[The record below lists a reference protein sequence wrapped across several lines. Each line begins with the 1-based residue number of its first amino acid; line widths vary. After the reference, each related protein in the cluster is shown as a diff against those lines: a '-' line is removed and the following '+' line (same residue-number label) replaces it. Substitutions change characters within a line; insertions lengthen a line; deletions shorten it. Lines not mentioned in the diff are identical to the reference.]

1 VSRLT
6 ELRARRRRLLAE
18 CAQQRNALSS
28 RFSEL
33 QAGPL
38 TRAASELFARG
49 PDGAGTLL
57 RPLTWAAALVGLLL
71 LRRPRQVLSVLGWAR
86 AAVSFGS
93 RAALLLRFLG
103 QLRSLRDARASG
115 EGRRVSRAR
124 RARTAEH

>member
-1 VSRLT
+1 MSRLT
-6 ELRARRRRLLAE
+6 ELRARRRRLIAE
-18 CAQQRNALSS
+18 CEQQRNQLSA

-38 TRAASELFARG
+38 SRAASELFARG

-57 RPLTWAAALVGLLL
+57 RPLTWAAALAGLLL
-71 LRRPRQVLSVLGWAR
+71 LRRPRQVLTVLAWAR

-103 QLRSLRDARASG
+103 QLRSLKDARSAG
-115 EGRRVSRAR
+115 ERSRTPRAR
-124 RARTAEH
+124 RTRAAEH